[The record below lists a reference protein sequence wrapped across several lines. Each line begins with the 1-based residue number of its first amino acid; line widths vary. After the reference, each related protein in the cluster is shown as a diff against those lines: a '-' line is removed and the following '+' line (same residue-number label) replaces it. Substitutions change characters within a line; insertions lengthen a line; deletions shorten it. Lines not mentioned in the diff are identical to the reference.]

1 MVAQIVNQPHI
12 RSSTRKPGLLDSC
25 RLPQVVEQVISIY
38 DWLAGPPRSEQE
50 RINRK
55 LAEYDRERLWTDAFL
70 MGP

>member
-1 MVAQIVNQPHI
+1 MVAQIVNQPNI
-12 RSSTRKPGLLDSC
+12 RSSIRKPGLLSSF
-25 RLPQVVEQVISIY
+25 RLPQIVEQVISIY
-38 DWLAGPPRSEQE
+38 DWLSGPLRSEQE